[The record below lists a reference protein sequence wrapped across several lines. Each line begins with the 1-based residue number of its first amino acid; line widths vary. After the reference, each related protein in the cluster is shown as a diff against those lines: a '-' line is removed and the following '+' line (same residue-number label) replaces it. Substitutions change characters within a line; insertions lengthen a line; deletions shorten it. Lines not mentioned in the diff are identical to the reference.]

1 MGHVWLI
8 GMMGSGKTTVGA
20 ILAERMGRPL
30 IDTDVAVM
38 EETGR
43 TIPELFDDS
52 EELFRS
58 AEAHAIVLAS
68 ESDPAVI
75 ATGGGAVLDE
85 ANLAVM
91 RMTGTVVLLEATSEE
106 LERRLNGVSDQGDRP
121 LIVTSSDIA
130 RIHSAR
136 HLRYLEAGEYVVQTT
151 GRDPADVAEE
161 VAVCIGM

>member
-43 TIPELFDDS
+43 TIPELFDES
-52 EELFRS
+52 EALFRS
-58 AEAHAIVLAS
+58 AEVRAIERAS

-85 ANLAVM
+85 VNLTVM
-91 RMTGTVVLLEATSEE
+91 RRTGTVVLLETTSDE
-106 LERRLNGVSDQGDRP
+106 LERRLNGANGADDRP
-121 LIVTSSDIA
+121 LIATAADIDRILSS
-130 RIHSAR
+130 R
-136 HLRYLEAGEYVVQTT
+136 HHRYLEAGEHVVHTT
-151 GRDPADVAEE
+151 GRDPAAVAEE
-161 VAVCIGM
+161 VAACIGM

>member
-1 MGHVWLI
+1 MSHVWLI

-30 IDTDVAVM
+30 IDTDVVVM

-43 TIPELFDDS
+43 TIPELFDES

-58 AEAHAIVLAS
+58 VEVRAIERAS

-91 RMTGTVVLLEATSEE
+91 RRTGTVVLLDATSDE
-106 LERRLNGVSDQGDRP
+106 LERRLNGDNGTGDRP
-121 LIVTSSDIA
+121 LIATASDID
-130 RIHSAR
+130 RIRSAR
-136 HLRYLEAGEYVVQTT
+136 QHRYLEAGEHVVPTT
-151 GRDPADVAEE
+151 GRDPVAVAEE
-161 VAVCIGM
+161 VAACIGM